1 MKLDTS
7 KALKSVKYN
16 NVDVPLMG
24 ELNVA
29 YGLTPPADTSKLW
42 VRIADKPNE
51 VVVKE
56 ATSFGKEVV
65 SAYGLSTGPTTRQSL
80 AFCNGHFYIKTA
92 YAILQYKDGAWEAVV
107 SSSVYEFKHYTA
119 PVVVIGNKIFYL
131 FGHGNDSY
139 VISTASPGNSTKY
152 ILIFDTET
160 NTYTNVAVSGI
171 SDKCQLGNAVAV
183 GKKIYFTAGQDNSSG
198 AYSDSSKIYEIDSEN
213 PSTATH
219 VGDFFASSDMRGAS
233 VVAVGS
239 VLYAKRVYFGSDGSI
254 PYMHWIEY
262 FDTETKINSRTQ
274 VKVNKSGVRN
284 CFMPG
289 INIGGVIYWFGGLA
303 RNYTPSNLSY
313 DESSVDYAQRF
324 NTVTGDF
331 DFVTVGS
338 HTGNSHNSTLLSST
352 ELVFARVGGVN
363 NPAYEFTGAYELEN
377 GKLLIQESLFNN
389 IWQAVKIKNGMLSI
403 GVSGVFLGG
412 TDGYAQAKDAYLYD
426 LTQQKWISLDG
437 TPCGG
442 GGVTPEPP
450 PTPTLEGTWVLNES
464 LSAPG
469 SLIDEYINF
478 TGKEMVTSTPR
489 NFTGARISTTQFDAT
504 PESALPI
511 VIYKFAEMTWVN
523 KYKYLTF
530 PAGATASDEFVVW
543 LSNNATKQ

>member
-16 NVDVPLMG
+16 NMEVPLMG

-42 VRIADKPNE
+42 VRIADKPSE
-51 VVVKE
+51 VTVKE
-56 ATSFGKEVV
+56 ATSFGKQVV
-65 SAYGLSTGPTTRQSL
+65 SSYGLSTGPTTRQSL

-92 YAILQYKDGAWEAVV
+92 NAIHKYKDGAWEVVV

-119 PVVVIGNKIFYL
+119 PMVVIENKIFYL
-131 FGHGNDSY
+131 FGHGDDSY
-139 VISTASPGNSTKY
+139 VISAASPGKSTKY

-171 SDKCQLGNAVAV
+171 SDKCQLGNAVVV

-198 AYSDSSKIYEIDSEN
+198 AYSDSSKIYEINSEN

-239 VLYAKRVYFGSDGSI
+239 VLYAKRVYFGRSEGSI

-324 NTVTGDF
+324 DTVTGDF

-352 ELVFARVGGVN
+352 ELVFARVGGTN

-377 GKLLIQESLFNN
+377 GKLLIQESLFDN
-389 IWQAVKIKNGMLSI
+389 IWQAVKVKDGTLSI
-403 GVSGVFLGG
+403 GVNGVFLGG
-412 TDGYAQAKDAYLYD
+412 SDGYAQAKDAYLYD
-426 LTQQKWISLDG
+426 STQQKWISLDG
-437 TPCGG
+437 TP
-442 GGVTPEPP
+442 
-450 PTPTLEGTWVLNES
+450 
-464 LSAPG
+464 
-469 SLIDEYINF
+469 Y
-478 TGKEMVTSTPR
+478 
-489 NFTGARISTTQFDAT
+489 
-504 PESALPI
+504 
-511 VIYKFAEMTWVN
+511 
-523 KYKYLTF
+523 
-530 PAGATASDEFVVW
+530 TA
-543 LSNNATKQ
+543 

>member
-1 MKLDTS
+1 
-7 KALKSVKYN
+7 
-16 NVDVPLMG
+16 MG
-24 ELNVA
+24 TIVGKGIISAGGASGLNIA
-29 YGLTPPADTSKLW
+29 YGLTPPTDTSKLW
-42 VRIADKPNE
+42 VRIADKPSE
-51 VVVKE
+51 VLVKE
-56 ATSFGKEVV
+56 ATSFGKQVV
-65 SAYGLSTGPTTRQSL
+65 SAYGFSTEPTTRQSL
-80 AFCNGHFYIKTA
+80 AFCSGHFYIKT
-92 YAILQYKDGAWEAVV
+92 YNAIYQYKDGAWEIAVSG
-107 SSSVYEFKHYTA
+107 SSNEFIHYTA
-119 PVVVIGNKIFYL
+119 PAVVIGNKIFYL
-131 FGHGNDSY
+131 FGHSNSSSP
-139 VISTASPGNSTKY
+139 ISAANPNYSIKY

-171 SDKCQLGNAVAV
+171 SDKCQLGNAVVV
-183 GKKIYFTAGQDNSSG
+183 GKKIYFTAGQDSSSG
-198 AYSDSSKIYEIDSEN
+198 ASSDSSKIYEIDSEN
-213 PSTATH
+213 PSTATR

-239 VLYAKRVYFGSDGSI
+239 VLYAKRVYFGSEGSI

-274 VKVNKSGVRN
+274 VKVNKGGVRN

-352 ELVFARVGGVN
+352 ELVFTRVGGVN
-363 NPAYEFTGAYELEN
+363 NPAYKFTGAYELEN
-377 GKLLIQESLFNN
+377 GKLLIQESLFDN
-389 IWQAVKIKNGMLSI
+389 IWQAVKVKDGALSI

-437 TPCGG
+437 TPF
-442 GGVTPEPP
+442 GGVTPEPT
-450 PTPTLEGTWVLNES
+450 PTPTLEGTWVLNEQ
-464 LSAPG
+464 L
-469 SLIDEYINF
+469 
-478 TGKEMVTSTPR
+478 
-489 NFTGARISTTQFDAT
+489 
-504 PESALPI
+504 
-511 VIYKFAEMTWVN
+511 YK
-523 KYKYLTF
+523 
-530 PAGATASDEFVVW
+530 P
-543 LSNNATKQ
+543 

>member
-1 MKLDTS
+1 MSTIVGKGIAAGS
-7 KALKSVKYN
+7 GG
-16 NVDVPLMG
+16 G
-24 ELNVA
+24 ELNIA

-42 VRIADKPNE
+42 VRIADKPRE
-51 VVVKE
+51 VAVRE
-56 ATSFGKEVV
+56 ATSFGKQVV
-65 SAYGLSTGPTTRQSL
+65 SAYGFSTGPTTRQSL
-80 AFCNGHFYIKTA
+80 AFCNGHFYIKT
-92 YAILQYKDGAWEAVV
+92 YNAIYQYKDGAWEIAVSG
-107 SSSVYEFKHYTA
+107 SSNEFTHYTA
-119 PVVVIGNKIFYL
+119 PAVVIGNKIFYL
-131 FGHGNDSY
+131 FGHSY
-139 VISTASPGNSTKY
+139 NSFPNSVANPNYSIKY

-171 SDKCQLGNAVAV
+171 SDKCQLGNAVVV

-274 VKVNKSGVRN
+274 VKVNKGGVRN

-303 RNYTPSNLSY
+303 KNYTPSNLSY

-352 ELVFARVGGVN
+352 ELVFARVGGTN

-377 GKLLIQESLFNN
+377 GKLLIQESLFDN
-389 IWQAVKIKNGMLSI
+389 IWQAVKVKDGALSI

-437 TPCGG
+437 TPFGG
-442 GGVTPEPP
+442 G
-450 PTPTLEGTWVLNES
+450 
-464 LSAPG
+464 
-469 SLIDEYINF
+469 
-478 TGKEMVTSTPR
+478 
-489 NFTGARISTTQFDAT
+489 
-504 PESALPI
+504 
-511 VIYKFAEMTWVN
+511 
-523 KYKYLTF
+523 
-530 PAGATASDEFVVW
+530 
-543 LSNNATKQ
+543 SNT